1 MKKIAGLVLI
11 TLCCLAATAQT
22 DLKKKIVDSTCACLS
37 EMPDISKKSKEELQ
51 VIIGQCM
58 MKKSMEDFMAL
69 AQERNIEMTDM
80 DGMQKLGME
89 IGVDLVKADCKV
101 MNSIMMKMAEN
112 KIKAPEDEAPAESLT
127 IKGNVQNVET
137 KDFVYVTVLSGAKSV
152 QLVWSD
158 YVTNGNDYAKN
169 LVSLKN
175 KSLQFFYADK
185 EVYSIKAKAYVTV
198 KMITGIK

>member
-1 MKKIAGLVLI
+1 
-11 TLCCLAATAQT
+11 
-22 DLKKKIVDSTCACLS
+22 
-37 EMPDISKKSKEELQ
+37 
-51 VIIGQCM
+51 
-58 MKKSMEDFMAL
+58 
-69 AQERNIEMTDM
+69 
-80 DGMQKLGME
+80 
-89 IGVDLVKADCKV
+89 
-101 MNSIMMKMAEN
+101 MMKMAEN